1 MFKTVDDIVGEVQS
15 KVLPRYQGFKSVFKI
30 LFLAA
35 EELTVD
41 VGKNRFD
48 EDRNDAI
55 FEYNK
60 RIQNV
65 VLGFN
70 SSRVGFMDGNLKTED
85 LAKISRNEV
94 DLTMVSD
101 GFDSLH
107 KMKKFVNTT
116 IPVSLQTDVNVILNY
131 HHRIKR
137 RGSIIFSWKKLIA
150 TSSQKTI

>member
-55 FEYNK
+55 LSITKGY
-60 RIQNV
+60 
-65 VLGFN
+65 
-70 SSRVGFMDGNLKTED
+70 
-85 LAKISRNEV
+85 
-94 DLTMVSD
+94 
-101 GFDSLH
+101 
-107 KMKKFVNTT
+107 KMWF
-116 IPVSLQTDVNVILNY
+116 
-131 HHRIKR
+131 
-137 RGSIIFSWKKLIA
+137 
-150 TSSQKTI
+150 